1 MRYLSSAFLG
11 LLIAQ
16 LLLGSPPSTGTDLQ
30 TLTSSPHVIYHF
42 IRQAAYLSRKADAL
56 DQTNGTGA
64 FLRRAFSSTL
74 GLSDSDVASVMAV
87 VKDLDAQFAALDKQ
101 AAKIIADA
109 KSHPTAEGLI
119 PPPPPELKTLQQQ
132 KVALMR
138 SLRATIIQRLNPA
151 IVAAIDAHLHRLSN
165 HPTTA
170 PGPTQAQ

>member
-16 LLLGSPPSTGTDLQ
+16 LLLGQSPPSTGTDLQ

-64 FLRRAFSSTL
+64 FLRRAFFSTL

-119 PPPPPELKTLQQQ
+119 PPPPELKTLQQQ

-170 PGPTQAQ
+170 TEPTQAQ